1 MKDSYLD
8 RIRRKPLGKLYG
20 ALMGFGEG
28 RVVDNQRVVLDAG
41 SPGFGV
47 PMVRARNLS
56 DESVMEQLR
65 QGDPDALLI
74 LFDRFY
80 RLVLKIAMR
89 ILRDAGEAEDL
100 MQEVFLEIFMKAAQF
115 DPAKGS
121 LKAWILQYAYHR
133 SLSRRQ
139 YLALR
144 NFYDRQQISEREVS
158 EGNSMD
164 ASWRGLTYQDWR
176 RVIEQGLKT
185 LNEKQ
190 RKTLEQFCFQG
201 LLLSEIAERT
211 KESLPNVR
219 HHYYRGLVGLRKFM
233 QIHREAND
241 VES

>member
-1 MKDSYLD
+1 
-8 RIRRKPLGKLYG
+8 
-20 ALMGFGEG
+20 MGFGEG
-28 RVVDNQRVVLDAG
+28 QVVQNQPVVTDAAT
-41 SPGFGV
+41 SPFGI
-47 PMVRARNLS
+47 PMVREPNLS
-56 DESVMEQLR
+56 DEGVMEQLR
-65 QGDPDALLI
+65 QGHPDALPI

-80 RLVLKIAMR
+80 RLVLRIALR

-100 MQEVFLEIFMKAAQF
+100 MQEVFLEIFKKAAQF

-121 LKAWILQYAYHR
+121 LKTWILQYAYHR

-144 NFYDRQQISEREVS
+144 NFYDRQQVTECEITES
-158 EGNSMD
+158 NSVD
-164 ASWRGLTYQDWR
+164 VGWRGLTFQEWR
-176 RVIEQGLKT
+176 RVIEQGLAT

-190 RKTLEQFCFQG
+190 RKTLELACFQG

-219 HHYYRGLVGLRKFM
+219 HHYYRGLERLREFL
-233 QIHREAND
+233 QAQPNSELQPRQCNREAND

>member
-1 MKDSYLD
+1 
-8 RIRRKPLGKLYG
+8 
-20 ALMGFGEG
+20 
-28 RVVDNQRVVLDAG
+28 
-41 SPGFGV
+41 
-47 PMVRARNLS
+47 MVREPNLS
-56 DESVMEQLR
+56 DEGVMEQLR
-65 QGDPDALLI
+65 QGHPDALPI

-80 RLVLKIAMR
+80 RLVLRIALR

-100 MQEVFLEIFMKAAQF
+100 MQEVFLEIFKKAAQF

-121 LKAWILQYAYHR
+121 LKTWILQYAYHR

-144 NFYDRQQISEREVS
+144 NFYDRQQVTECEITES
-158 EGNSMD
+158 NSVD
-164 ASWRGLTYQDWR
+164 VGWRGLTFQEWR
-176 RVIEQGLKT
+176 RVIEQGLAT

-190 RKTLEQFCFQG
+190 RKTLELACFQG

-219 HHYYRGLVGLRKFM
+219 HHYYRGLERLREFL
-233 QIHREAND
+233 QAQPNSELQPRQCNREAND